1 MNALKQKRNRWFLA
15 GLIAGLLLLFYGLG
29 LAMWQSPQVYYYNLG
44 VKLYAGGDLPHA
56 VQSFDRSLSA
66 YKSSAR
72 NSTWL
77 ERFVYPKPD
86 RELAALADFQK
97 GKVLI
102 RAQQGQPA
110 VDALEESLMLNPG
123 NGYGD
128 DVSAPDAVRMHEE
141 ALVVKYDLEL
151 LFKNN
156 PSLAQQQGKGK
167 GKGKGDKGDKQVP
180 GTEPGKQPGKG
191 NRDDI

>member
-1 MNALKQKRNRWFLA
+1 MNVLKQKRNRWFLA

-29 LAMWQSPQVYYYNLG
+29 LAMWQSPQVYYYDLG
-44 VKLYAGGDLPHA
+44 LKQYTDGDLPHA
-56 VQSFDRSLSA
+56 VQSFDRSLA
-66 YKSSAR
+66 AFKASAR
-72 NSTWL
+72 NRTWL

-110 VDALEESLMLNPG
+110 VDALEESLMLNAG

-128 DVSAPDAVRMHEE
+128 DVSKADAVRMHEE
-141 ALVVKYDLEL
+141 ALAVKYDLEL

-167 GKGKGDKGDKQVP
+167 GKGQGKGDKQVP